1 MNPRNVFSILT
12 IRKRATGTTVT
23 QKARERFFGLL
34 NEAVDELI
42 TTKEWN
48 QETKEG
54 MRQIL
59 QSLKIQIETMQRKSS
74 NPKKRKIW
82 EQQIIQLANALLVL
96 KTQRET
102 RKIIIELNRTRDQL
116 EELRKEE
123 QALEP

>member
-48 QETKEG
+48 QETKKG